1 MAKKKSNTQN
11 NQPKEEE
18 GWTTVEKKSTYVK
31 KELDPSE
38 VFQKPQPKQLIS
50 DNKNKLTG
58 NNEKKYNSGGNKQ
71 RKTPTGNQQVKDWDE
86 DSSPYS
92 SSSSKSIGVKISQA
106 RTTKGLTQEQLAFA
120 INEKVQVLQH
130 YESGK
135 SVVSPQVLA
144 KIEKT
149 LGKKLK

>member
-31 KELDPSE
+31 KELDPTQ

-58 NNEKKYNSGGNKQ
+58 NTEKKYNSGGNKQ
-71 RKTPTGNQQVKDWDE
+71 RRAPTGNQQVKDWDE
-86 DSSPYS
+86 DGSTFDSST
-92 SSSSKSIGVKISQA
+92 SKSIGVKISQA
-106 RTTKGLTQEQLAFA
+106 RTAKGLTQEQLAFS

-135 SVVSPQVLA
+135 AVVSQQVIA
-144 KIEKT
+144 KIEKA